1 MPRRPYADTELA
13 KFLDK
18 RIDALKAVKTE
29 EEIAK
34 ILHFPQSDLASF
46 RKGEI
51 PFPIDR
57 VFLLALVLGEY
68 PANLLRLAVD
78 QNWPGLQDK
87 LSAFFGYIATPNE
100 EWILLRKWREATEN
114 RDPDSTP
121 EIERAVERMIKEVKA
136 SISAEQSGQ
145 STRTS

>member
-1 MPRRPYADTELA
+1 M
-13 KFLDK
+13 
-18 RIDALKAVKTE
+18 
-29 EEIAK
+29 
-34 ILHFPQSDLASF
+34 
-46 RKGEI
+46 
-51 PFPIDR
+51 
-57 VFLLALVLGEY
+57 FLLALVLGEY

-87 LSAFFGYIATPNE
+87 LSAFFGYIATLNE

-136 SISAEQSGQ
+136 SISAEQSSQ
-145 STRTS
+145 STPTS